1 MKIGLV
7 CPYIYPEAGG
17 VAQHVRFLYE
27 NLRLRGHDV
36 RVLTASHGPQRASE
50 GDIIRLGVGFSV
62 PINASVGTL
71 TFSPRYLSQIS
82 AMLDREQFDLLHFHE
97 PFVPFLSL
105 FLLRESNAVNV
116 ATFHAYAG
124 FSPSYEFGSR
134 VMQGHARRLHGRI
147 AVSAAARHFI
157 DRFFPGDYK
166 VIPNGVDIARFANAV
181 PIARW
186 QDGTPNVLFVGR
198 HEPRK
203 GLLDLLKAHRM
214 LRKTGT
220 ESRLLV
226 VGSGPQEREA
236 RRYVA
241 TRSLQGVEF
250 LGRVSDAEKAQLFRT
265 ADVFASPATGGE
277 SFGIVLLEAMAA
289 GAPIVCS
296 DIHGYKGV
304 VRRGRE
310 GLLVPPRQPRELAV
324 AIDRLLRDPS
334 MRDQMS
340 AAGRARAEEFSW
352 PRVTAKV
359 DEYYGFVIRRLAA
372 QGALPSGFS
381 AEIPQAP
388 PPVRARLSAASPPT
402 SGPDEAVLAADSAS
416 AIRHSQAE

>member
-7 CPYIYPEAGG
+7 CPYIYPENGG

-27 NLRLRGHDV
+27 NLRQRGHDV
-36 RVLTASHGPQRASE
+36 RVLTASHGPQRSSE

-62 PINASVGTL
+62 PINASMGTL
-71 TFSPRYLSQIS
+71 TFSPRYLSQIG
-82 AMLDREQFDLLHFHE
+82 AMLDREQFDVLHFHE

-105 FLLRESNAVNV
+105 FLLRESASVNV

-134 VMQGHARRLHGRI
+134 ALRGYAARLHGRI

-166 VIPNGVDIARFANAV
+166 VIPNGVDVGRFAGAV

-203 GLLDLLKAHRM
+203 GLLDLLKAHRI
-214 LRKTGT
+214 LRKTGSQT
-220 ESRLLV
+220 RLLV

-241 TRSLQGVEF
+241 TRGLQSVEF
-250 LGRVSDAEKAQLFRT
+250 LGRVSDAQKAQLFRT

-289 GAPIVCS
+289 GTPIVCS

-310 GLLVPPRQPRELAV
+310 GLLVPPRDPKELAL
-324 AIDRLLRDPS
+324 AIHRLLDDPTLRRE
-334 MRDQMS
+334 MG
-340 AAGRARAEEFSW
+340 AAGQARAEEFSW

-359 DEYYGFVIRRLAA
+359 DDYYGFVIRRLAA
-372 QGALPSGFS
+372 AGHLPAGFR
-381 AEIPQAP
+381 AEVPQAP
-388 PPVRARLSAASPPT
+388 PPLRARP
-402 SGPDEAVLAADSAS
+402 SGSSIDVPADIDIARDSALAS
-416 AIRHSQAE
+416 RQTDVE

>member
-71 TFSPRYLSQIS
+71 TFSPRYLSQIGR
-82 AMLDREQFDLLHFHE
+82 MLDREQFDVLHFHE

-105 FLLRESNAVNV
+105 FLLRESDAVNV

-241 TRSLQGVEF
+241 TRGLQGVEF

-402 SGPDEAVLAADSAS
+402 SAPDAVLAADSAS